1 MNIVSPPVPST
12 AIHYEVHGAGIPLFL
27 GFPLMA
33 SHAQIFGADGASVLR
48 GYLDRLTDR
57 YRVLLVDYPSIGKSG
72 SIPEAELTADRVCAD
87 LLRVADAAG
96 FDRFAWW
103 GFSWGGAVGLQLASR
118 TDRLSALVCGGWPP
132 LGGQYAELLRASVEA
147 AANPPASTMVVLR
160 DASQYAQWV
169 TFYESLRDWPEA
181 DAVARIVCPRM
192 TFAGSDGDPTAGHDV
207 PVSIATTIRERRAE
221 LEAMGWCVR
230 EIPGRDHSV
239 FLDPAIVVPV
249 VREFLDAVL

>member
-1 MNIVSPPVPST
+1 MAYDQKTGVY
-12 AIHYEVHGAGIPLFL
+12 YEVHGSGRPLFL

-33 SHAQIFGADGASVLR
+33 SYAEIFGAANAPVRS

-72 SIPEAELTADRVCAD
+72 SIPVTELTADRVCAD
-87 LLRVADAAG
+87 LFGVADAAG

-118 TDRLSALVCGGWPP
+118 ADRLSALVCGGWPP
-132 LGGQYAELLRASVEA
+132 LGAQYAELLRASREA
-147 AANPPASTMVVLR
+147 ATNPPASAMVVLR

-169 TFYESLRDWPEA
+169 TFNASLQDWPEA
-181 DAVARIVCPRM
+181 QAVARIACPRM
-192 TFAGSDGDPTAGHDV
+192 TFAGSAGDPTAGHGV
-207 PVSIATTIRERRAE
+207 PVKIAATIRERRAE
-221 LEAMGWCVR
+221 LEAMGWCVK

-239 FLDPAIVVPV
+239 CLDPATVVPI
-249 VREFLDAVL
+249 VREFLDAVSS